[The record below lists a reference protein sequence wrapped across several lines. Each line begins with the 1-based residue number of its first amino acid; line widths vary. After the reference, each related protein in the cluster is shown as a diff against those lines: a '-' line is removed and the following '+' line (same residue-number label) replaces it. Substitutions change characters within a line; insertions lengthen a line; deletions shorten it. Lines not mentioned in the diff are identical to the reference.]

1 MGINVWYIVFSHICN
16 LPPHY
21 HLVWAGK
28 KVSTLA
34 PSSSCH
40 HGIMIQH
47 CTTLWMQLFFFLLLY
62 WNLHTMYNYL
72 YLSERTPYYLL
83 FYYWVSLKKQKS
95 VTKYILC
102 YTKDPV
108 VSHLPITFPQHF
120 QIFLQ
125 SKRHLPILLLTTST
139 TLNSGFINFISR
151 GNNRDAK
158 KTHSLLFKT
167 RKRDTSRKKTERHD
181 VSTRVVTEKTIF
193 SRLLPKCKVLLPSV
207 KSSCWWSLIMVY
219 TGGSSPW
226 TNLCHFDDERA
237 RRRPELVLYH

>member
-1 MGINVWYIVFSHICN
+1 MYGISYSLIYATSHPIIISFELEKRSLLSLHLLPVIMALWSNTVLLYECN
-16 LPPHY
+16 
-21 HLVWAGK
+21 
-28 KVSTLA
+28 
-34 PSSSCH
+34 C
-40 HGIMIQH
+40 
-47 CTTLWMQLFFFLLLY
+47 FFFLLLY

-125 SKRHLPILLLTTST
+125 SKRHLRILLLTTST

-158 KTHSLLFKT
+158 KPHSLL
-167 RKRDTSRKKTERHD
+167 
-181 VSTRVVTEKTIF
+181 
-193 SRLLPKCKVLLPSV
+193 
-207 KSSCWWSLIMVY
+207 
-219 TGGSSPW
+219 
-226 TNLCHFDDERA
+226 
-237 RRRPELVLYH
+237 

>member
-108 VSHLPITFPQHF
+108 VSHLSI
-120 QIFLQ
+120 
-125 SKRHLPILLLTTST
+125 
-139 TLNSGFINFISR
+139 
-151 GNNRDAK
+151 
-158 KTHSLLFKT
+158 
-167 RKRDTSRKKTERHD
+167 
-181 VSTRVVTEKTIF
+181 TIF
-193 SRLLPKCKVLLPSV
+193 ATFLNGFPV
-207 KSSCWWSLIMVY
+207 KEAL
-219 TGGSSPW
+219 
-226 TNLCHFDDERA
+226 TNFTLDYFYYLEFWVH
-237 RRRPELVLYH
+237 